1 MNTYSSNKTISE
13 QFDSLNTLPMFEI
26 ETIDKRTQEI
36 EYIIFN
42 ISIQNNKFRAEHIAL
57 NQQQEDSDKIAFCS
71 TSIDSFLT
79 LDENLQ
85 ELYDECIEAIN
96 SSSFYELSE

>member
-1 MNTYSSNKTISE
+1 MNIYSSNKTISE
-13 QFDSLNTLPMFEI
+13 QFESLTTLPLFEI
-26 ETIDKRTQEI
+26 EVIDKKTKEQ

-57 NQQQEDSDKIAFCS
+57 NQEQEDSEKIAFCS
-71 TSIDSFLT
+71 VNIDSFLT

-85 ELYDECIEAIN
+85 ELYFECMEVIIQ
-96 SSSFYELSE
+96 SDFYELSE

>member
-1 MNTYSSNKTISE
+1 MKIYSSQKTISE
-13 QFDSLNTLPMFEI
+13 QFESLTTLPMFEI
-26 ETIDKRTQEI
+26 ETIDKRTKEQ

-57 NQQQEDSDKIAFCS
+57 NEAQEQSNKIPFCS
-71 TSIDSFLT
+71 VNVDSFFS

-85 ELYDECIEAIN
+85 DLYDECINAITE
-96 SSSFYELSE
+96 STFYELSE

>member
-1 MNTYSSNKTISE
+1 MYSSHKTISE
-13 QFDSLNTLPMFEI
+13 QFESLTTLPMFEI
-26 ETIDKRTQEI
+26 ETIDKRTKEI

-42 ISIQNNKFRAEHIAL
+42 ISIQNNKFIAQHVSL
-57 NQQQEDSDKIAFCS
+57 NEAQQQSNKIPFCS

-85 ELYDECIEAIN
+85 DLYDECIN
-96 SSSFYELSE
+96 SILESTFYELSE

>member
-1 MNTYSSNKTISE
+1 MKTISE
-13 QFDSLNTLPMFEI
+13 QFESLTTLPMFEI
-26 ETIDKRTQEI
+26 ETIDKRTKEI

-42 ISIQNNKFRAEHIAL
+42 ISIQNNKFIAQHVAL
-57 NQQQEDSDKIAFCS
+57 NEAQQQSNKIAFCS

-85 ELYDECIEAIN
+85 DLYNECIQAITE
-96 SSSFYELSE
+96 STFYELSEQ

>member
-1 MNTYSSNKTISE
+1 MKIYSSYKTISE
-13 QFDSLNTLPMFEI
+13 QFDSLNTLPLFEI
-26 ETIDKRTQEI
+26 ETIDKRTNEI
-36 EYIIFN
+36 EHIIFN

-57 NQQQEDSDKIAFCS
+57 NQQQEDSEKIAFCS

-85 ELYDECIEAIN
+85 ELYFECIEAIN
-96 SSSFYELSE
+96 RSTFYELP

>member
-1 MNTYSSNKTISE
+1 MNIYSSNKTISE
-13 QFDSLNTLPMFEI
+13 QFDSLNKLPLFEI
-26 ETIDKRTQEI
+26 PVTDTRTQDD

-57 NQQQEDSDKIAFCS
+57 NQEQEDRNKIAFCS
-71 TSIDSFLT
+71 VNIDSFLT

-85 ELYDECIEAIN
+85 DLYDECIN
-96 SSSFYELSE
+96 SILDSSFYELR

>member
-1 MNTYSSNKTISE
+1 MKIYSSHKTITE
-13 QFDSLNTLPMFEI
+13 QFESLNKLPLFEI
-26 ETIDKRTQEI
+26 EVIDKKTNEI

-57 NQQQEDSDKIAFCS
+57 NQEQEDSEKIAFCS

-79 LDENLQ
+79 LDENLE
-85 ELYDECIEAIN
+85 ELYSECINAIN
-96 SSSFYELSE
+96 SSSFYELI

>member
-1 MNTYSSNKTISE
+1 MKIYSSHKTISE
-13 QFDSLNTLPMFEI
+13 QFDSLNKLPMFEI
-26 ETIDKRTQEI
+26 EVTDKRTQDD

-42 ISIQNNKFRAEHIAL
+42 ISIQDNKFRAEHIAL

-71 TSIDSFLT
+71 VNIDSFLT